1 MTPQQDEI
9 LFHLGYEWWMFRAAA
24 DILRKVPQSDDPV
37 RNALV
42 ESLAIHG
49 RGLVFFFANAK
60 KFATDW
66 NATDLGVVLETSIP
80 THMDEW
86 RVHANLRV
94 AHLTSARQ
102 HALSAWNVDGAQA
115 WLTQRIDAVR
125 AKVGAD
131 MPSPWIGDRT
141 TTTSLLGAVGP
152 VGPMGSPSGFGAT
165 GPARP

>member
-24 DILRKVPQSDDPV
+24 DILGKVPQSDDPV

-49 RGLVFFFANAK
+49 RGLVFFFTDK
-60 KFATDW
+60 KKRATDW
-66 NATDLGVVLETSIP
+66 DATDLGVVLETSP
-80 THMDEW
+80 PHMVEW
-86 RVHANLRV
+86 RVDANRRV

-102 HALSAWNVDGAQA
+102 HALFAWNVYGAQA

-141 TTTSLLGAVGP
+141 TTTSLLGAVRP